1 MLAVMS
7 EPVTTGN
14 LNWGLAAGM
23 YADTATAGTGLILT
37 DTPWNGAYTVTPDVW
52 VWTPRRLRATLMLTR
67 CR

>member
-52 VWTPRRLRATLMLTR
+52 WTPRRRSSPRPTGGT
-67 CR
+67 